1 MKIHQLSLFV
11 ENKPGHLTQ
20 PMRLLA
26 DAGLDVRTISLADT
40 EQFGILRL
48 IVADWERA
56 KKTLTDAGYI
66 VTDTVVL
73 AVEVPDRPGGLVQV
87 LGVIEKSATNIE
99 YLYAFPWGR
108 GDQAVIIFRF
118 DDPDAALDV
127 LKKAGFH
134 VLESAAL
141 YATE

>member
-11 ENKPGHLTQ
+11 ENKPGHLTR
-20 PMRLLA
+20 PMHLLA

-40 EQFGILRL
+40 EQFGILRI
-48 IVADWERA
+48 IVADWQRA
-56 KKTLTDAGYI
+56 KAVLTDAGY
-66 VTDTVVL
+66 VVSDTVVL

-87 LGVIEKSATNIE
+87 LDVIEKSATNIE

-127 LKKAGFH
+127 LEKAGFN